1 MNRNRSR
8 AIVWIALAAMMLRAL
23 LPDGWMPSGGGV
35 AATMLTICTMDGP
48 MRVALGDDGQPL
60 KKQPAQHSSGS
71 HEVCPFAMAQHFAAP
86 ITLAAVPAPGIAQ
99 PFLYGKIVSGTPG
112 GRDLYTPQS
121 LRGPPALV

>member
-23 LPDGWMPSGGGV
+23 LPDGWMPSSGGT
-35 AATMLTICTMDGP
+35 AAAMLTICTMDGP

-60 KKQPAQHSSGS
+60 KKQHNSGS
-71 HEVCPFAMAQHFAAP
+71 RELCPFAMAQHFAAP
-86 ITLAAVPAPGIAQ
+86 VTLAAVPAPGIVQ
-99 PFLYGKIVSGTPG
+99 PFLYGKIASGTSG

-121 LRGPPALV
+121 LRGPPALT